1 MAEIVWPQTVIDAML
16 ELPEKD
22 FGVIIRK
29 AGMLRRFPEMYPIRG
44 RGRFR
49 RCRWFLAG
57 KWIVYYQFAGAKVFM
72 RAVWPARSRSA

>member
-1 MAEIVWPQTVIDAML
+1 MVEIVWPQTVVDAL
-16 ELPEKD
+16 LKLPEKD
-22 FGVIIRK
+22 FGLIIRK
-29 AGMLRRFPEMYPIRG
+29 AEMLRRFPEMYPIRG

-57 KWIVYYQFAGAKVFM
+57 KWIMYYQVAGEKVFM

>member
-16 ELPEKD
+16 KLPEKD
-22 FGVIIRK
+22 FGLIIHK
-29 AGMLRRFPEMYPIRG
+29 AEMVRRFPEMYPVRG

-57 KWIVYYQFAGAKVFM
+57 KWIVYYQVAEGKVFM
-72 RAVWPARSRSA
+72 RTLWPARARSA

>member
-1 MAEIVWPQTVIDAML
+1 MAEIVWPQTVVDAML
-16 ELPEKD
+16 ELPEED

-29 AGMLRRFPEMYPIRG
+29 AEMLRRFPEMYPIRG

-57 KWIVYYQFAGAKVFM
+57 KWIVYYQFAAEKVVM

>member
-1 MAEIVWPQTVIDAML
+1 MAEIVWPQTVVDAVL
-16 ELPEKD
+16 ELPEED
-22 FGVIIRK
+22 FDVIIRK
-29 AGMLRRFPEMYPIRG
+29 SEMLRRFPEMYPVRG

-57 KWIVYYQFAGAKVFM
+57 KWIVYYQFAGEKVLM